1 MNNRLLQII
10 KYKTDGRKQKF
21 GELMG
26 WSSQYLSKLLRGDN
40 FGLQPVLALLKMF
53 PDIDA
58 RWLLLGEGQM
68 LTDTAR
74 NRLQRLALQRANAL
88 LDLERYVPVM
98 DADELKAYAAALTEG
113 ATFAIHPATIAQ
125 WEHLVQQHE
134 QAVNERF
141 VKAMHDAKR

>member
-40 FGLQPVLALLKMF
+40 FGLQPVLAILKTF

-68 LTDTAR
+68 LTDNAR
-74 NRLQRLALQRANAL
+74 NSLQRLALQRANAL
-88 LDLERYVPVM
+88 LDLERYIPYM
-98 DADELKAYAAALTEG
+98 NADELKTYTAALTDG
-113 ATFAIHPATIAQ
+113 ASFSVNPLTLVK
-125 WEHLVQQHE
+125 WENAVQQHE
-134 QAVNERF
+134 QDINERF
-141 VKAMHDAKR
+141 AKAMRDAVK

>member
-10 KYKTDGRKQKF
+10 KYKTNGRKQRF

-40 FGLQPVLALLKMF
+40 FGLQPVLAILKTF

-74 NRLQRLALQRANAL
+74 NSLQQLALKRANAL
-88 LDLERYVPVM
+88 LDLERYIPVM
-98 DADELKAYAAALTEG
+98 DADELKAYAATLTEG
-113 ATFAIHPATIAQ
+113 ATLTLHPLTIAK
-125 WEHLVQQHE
+125 WEQLVQQRE
-134 QAVNERF
+134 QTVNERF
-141 VKAMHDAKR
+141 SKAMKEAMD